1 MRGGACLDVASNRS
15 RYLRAALGLGGTM
28 AALFVGFLV
37 WSGLP
42 VGVSSRV
49 VRESYPAIS
58 PDGPGYVTVT
68 DFFRGEDV
76 VLDRSR
82 VSRPLVPLL
91 ALPLSYVVPTE
102 LSYIVVNAALFL
114 LLVGAFFGLAE
125 HLLGTAQ
132 HGFYATVLLIF
143 SFPVYYRG
151 INVTVDLAS
160 WLIFVVM
167 ARVLVELER
176 RGAVRLSTFTVLSA
190 LCGLATLVTEL
201 VFSSFLL
208 VLSFYLIRRRRQCRP
223 LRLVADLGTMAAAAG
238 AVVLLL
244 QATIYLVFDY
254 GFFEQLQ
261 RQVVWFSE
269 NPLNLGLAGF
279 VRVLVGAFLVSLLLV
294 PVGLLD
300 LRQSMQDRELAAAM
314 LVAALLTLLAV
325 YTHSIRF
332 VFVLFPVVFPI
343 AVLGVVRLAGIGGA
357 VFGLG
362 RRGTLAIEVA
372 LLSGVCAI
380 NVATYAGVLRYGSTI
395 EMARRLLPFVL

>member
-1 MRGGACLDVASNRS
+1 MRGGACLDVASHRS

-160 WLIFVVM
+160 WLIFVVT

-176 RGAVRLSTFTVLSA
+176 RGAVGLSTFTVLSA

-223 LRLVADLGTMAAAAG
+223 LRLVADSGTMAAAAG

-395 EMARRLLPFVL
+395 EMARRLLPFLL

>member
-1 MRGGACLDVASNRS
+1 
-15 RYLRAALGLGGTM
+15 M

-160 WLIFVVM
+160 WLIFVVT

-395 EMARRLLPFVL
+395 EMARRLLPFLL

>member
-1 MRGGACLDVASNRS
+1 
-15 RYLRAALGLGGTM
+15 M

-223 LRLVADLGTMAAAAG
+223 LRLVADSGTMAAAAG

-395 EMARRLLPFVL
+395 EMARRLLPFLL

>member
-1 MRGGACLDVASNRS
+1 
-15 RYLRAALGLGGTM
+15 M

-395 EMARRLLPFVL
+395 EMARRLLPFLL

>member
-1 MRGGACLDVASNRS
+1 
-15 RYLRAALGLGGTM
+15 M

-372 LLSGVCAI
+372 LLSGICAI

-395 EMARRLLPFVL
+395 EMARRLLPFLL

>member
-1 MRGGACLDVASNRS
+1 
-15 RYLRAALGLGGTM
+15 
-28 AALFVGFLV
+28 
-37 WSGLP
+37 
-42 VGVSSRV
+42 
-49 VRESYPAIS
+49 
-58 PDGPGYVTVT
+58 
-68 DFFRGEDV
+68 
-76 VLDRSR
+76 
-82 VSRPLVPLL
+82 VPLL

-395 EMARRLLPFVL
+395 EMARRLLPFLL